1 MRSPSAFNVLNGANW
16 CAVAIAIWHPTP
28 VTIEDSFALYETGQ
42 RQHGKDLDGLPF
54 NRGAECRAM
63 HEAGLTWKEID
74 EALFIKNSNS
84 YMSKCKR
91 RKKKKHG

>member
-1 MRSPSAFNVLNGANW
+1 MRSPTAFNVLNGANW

-63 HEAGLTWKEID
+63 HEAGLTWQEID
-74 EALFIKNSNS
+74 AALFVKNSQS
-84 YMSKCKR
+84 YVCKYKR